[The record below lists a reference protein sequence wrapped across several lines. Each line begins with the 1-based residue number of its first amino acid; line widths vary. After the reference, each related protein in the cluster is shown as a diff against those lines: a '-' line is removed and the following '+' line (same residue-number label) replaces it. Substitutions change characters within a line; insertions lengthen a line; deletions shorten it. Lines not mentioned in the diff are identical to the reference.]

1 MLNACRAFIVLQPF
15 FYFFIHVIY
24 MASHTQIKTVRDRA
38 VLIFLSP
45 VYAVLQYTK
54 LLAAFPSIHQWYMAK
69 AGDNYLQLLTLE
81 NTFKVQVFLEF
92 FLETLPQMI
101 V

>member
-1 MLNACRAFIVLQPF
+1 
-15 FYFFIHVIY
+15 
-24 MASHTQIKTVRDRA
+24 
-38 VLIFLSP
+38 

-54 LLAAFPSIHQWYMAK
+54 LLAAFPSIHQWYIAK

>member
-1 MLNACRAFIVLQPF
+1 MLQPF

-24 MASHTQIKTVRDRA
+24 MASHTQIKTVKERTI
-38 VLIFLSP
+38 LILLSP
-45 VYAVLQYTK
+45 VYAFLQYTK
-54 LLAAFPSIHQWYMAK
+54 LLGAFPSVHHWYVAK

-81 NTFKVQVFLEF
+81 NTFKVQVFIEF